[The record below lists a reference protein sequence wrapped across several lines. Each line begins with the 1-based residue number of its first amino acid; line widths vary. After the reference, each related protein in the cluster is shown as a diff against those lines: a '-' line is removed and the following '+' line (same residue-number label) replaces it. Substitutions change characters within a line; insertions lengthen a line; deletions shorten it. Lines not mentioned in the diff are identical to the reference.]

1 MGEPVMRY
9 GADILRAGAGE
20 QAGVSS
26 AGAEVQ
32 QTLSGHGVEL
42 AMLGSVPAAAGFHV
56 SLAHVT
62 RRQAADAGTESTRRA
77 ELGQR
82 ATRTADLG
90 ARLTSDTTA
99 IAGAVAGPSSD
110 AVAAA
115 GS

>member
-1 MGEPVMRY
+1 MRY
-9 GADILRAGAGE
+9 DAEILRAAAGE

-26 AGAEVQ
+26 AGAGVQ
-32 QTLSGHGVEL
+32 QALSAHGVEL
-42 AMLGSVPAAAGFHV
+42 AMLGSVPAAAGFHA

-62 RRQAADAGTESTRRA
+62 RRQAGYAGTESTRRVQ
-77 ELGQR
+77 LGER

-99 IAGAVAGPSSD
+99 VAGAATAAPSSG